1 MSDKINK
8 TSILVITSLASFLT
22 PFMTSAT
29 NIALPIIGKEFSMN
43 AVLIGWVATSYLL
56 ATAVFLVPFGKISD
70 IFGRKKIFLYGVII
84 YTVSSILVALA
95 NTSFLLIL
103 FRVIQG
109 FGSAMI
115 FGTSIAI
122 LTSVFPFGERGKVL
136 GINVAVTYLGLS
148 SGPFLGGLLTQYLT
162 WRSIFLFNGLLGV
175 AIIILTLIMM
185 KTEWTECK
193 REKIDFLGSGIY
205 GIGLLL
211 LIYGLTILPKTL
223 GFGLVI
229 ISLIAIFIFISWE
242 LKIANPIL
250 NIRLFRNNIGFGFSN
265 LAASINYSAT
275 AAVGFLISLYL
286 QNVKGLS
293 PSRAGVILI
302 AQPIMMSIF
311 SPFAGRLSDKIEAR
325 ITASIGMAI
334 TLIALV
340 LLIPLKTNTPT
351 TYIVIDLLILGLGFA
366 IFSSPNM
373 NAIMSSVGKEYYG
386 VASGTLATMRMVGQ
400 MFSMGIAMFVISLI
414 MGRVQIAPANF
425 GLFLKSTRIAFT
437 IFSVLCFG
445 GIFASLARGKLRQ
458 TNS

>member
-1 MSDKINK
+1 
-8 TSILVITSLASFLT
+8 
-22 PFMTSAT
+22 MTSAT

-265 LAASINYSAT
+265 L
-275 AAVGFLISLYL
+275 G
-286 QNVKGLS
+286 
-293 PSRAGVILI
+293 
-302 AQPIMMSIF
+302 
-311 SPFAGRLSDKIEAR
+311 
-325 ITASIGMAI
+325 
-334 TLIALV
+334 
-340 LLIPLKTNTPT
+340 
-351 TYIVIDLLILGLGFA
+351 
-366 IFSSPNM
+366 
-373 NAIMSSVGKEYYG
+373 
-386 VASGTLATMRMVGQ
+386 
-400 MFSMGIAMFVISLI
+400 
-414 MGRVQIAPANF
+414 
-425 GLFLKSTRIAFT
+425 
-437 IFSVLCFG
+437 
-445 GIFASLARGKLRQ
+445 
-458 TNS
+458 